1 MKNLIKLK
9 RYLKPFISGVLLTI
23 LLLIIQVVAELNL
36 PNYMSD
42 IVNVGIGQNGIEET
56 VPHAMPESMYGLV
69 TMFMDEDDKV
79 EFTENYEIS
88 DKDINGN
95 NLSDTYENTNG
106 QSIYVLKSTDN
117 IEKLEEIFGYSSY
130 ALFSR
135 MDQAALESGDMDA
148 AISSA
153 IAVSSAPPIVESIEM
168 AKQVDPSMTVSV
180 ASMFTV
186 SIYESMGADIGSIQ
200 SSYIIQIGL
209 LMLLIALVGGVCSI
223 TVSYFSARI
232 AAGVAKKLRHDV
244 FEKVESFSQTEFD
257 KFSTASLI
265 TRSTNDINQ
274 VQMVLVMG
282 LKMMIYAPLL
292 AIGGIVMALN
302 KSVSMGWI
310 IAASCIALVGLVGVI
325 FAVAVPKFKVL
336 QKLVDKLNLVSREII
351 NGLMVIKVFGTTKF
365 ERKRFETASK
375 DLAKTNLFVNRIM
388 TTLMPCMMLIMNIT
402 CLVIIWVGSDHV
414 ADAQM
419 QVGDMMA
426 FMQYAMQIIM
436 GFLMIS
442 MMFIF
447 IPRASV
453 SAVRISEI
461 LDTVP
466 KIEEPKNPEKMIKKG
481 SVEFKNVHFKYS
493 GAEHDA
499 LVNINFTAN
508 PGETTAFIGATGSG
522 KTTIL
527 NLIPRF
533 YDVTQGEVL
542 VNGVDVRKLGLKE
555 LRSKIGYVP
564 QKSILMSGTIES
576 NIKFGGDDINDEAMK
591 LSAQIA
597 QSVDFI
603 ENKEEGYESEIAQ
616 GGTNVSGGQR
626 QRLSIARA
634 LAINPDIY
642 VFDDSFSALD
652 FKTDANLRKAL
663 KEHTKESAVI
673 IVAQRVS
680 TIMEADKIFVINEG
694 EIVAGGTHKEL
705 LKSCPEYL
713 EIASSQLSKEELE
726 NE

>member
-1 MKNLIKLK
+1 MIKLR
-9 RYLKPFISGVLLTI
+9 RYLKPFLTGVICTIVLLI
-23 LLLIIQVVAELNL
+23 VQVVAELNL

-56 VPHAMPESMYGLV
+56 VPHALPEQMYGLV
-69 TMFMDEDDKV
+69 TTFMDEEDKKI
-79 EFTENYEIS
+79 FDENYEIS
-88 DKDINGN
+88 DTDINGN
-95 NLSDTYENTNG
+95 NLSDTYENAGG
-106 QSIYVLKSTDN
+106 QNIYVLKSTDN
-117 IEKLEEIFGYSSY
+117 LEELEEIFGYSSY

-135 MDQAALESGDMDA
+135 MDKEALESGDMNA
-148 AISSA
+148 AISST
-153 IAVSSAPPIVESIEM
+153 IVSSAPPIEESIEM

-186 SIYESMGADIGSIQ
+186 SIYESMGADIAGIQ
-200 SSYIIQIGL
+200 SNYIINIGII
-209 LMLLIALVGGVCSI
+209 MLLIALLGGVCAI
-223 TVSYFSARI
+223 TISYLCARI
-232 AAGVAKKLRHDV
+232 AAGVSKNLRHDV

-282 LKMMIYAPLL
+282 LKMIFYAPLL

-310 IAASCIALVGLVGVI
+310 IAASCIALLGLVAVI
-325 FAVAVPKFKVL
+325 FSVAVPKFKIL

-365 ERKRFETASK
+365 ERGRFDAASK
-375 DLAKTNLFVNRIM
+375 DLAKTNLFVNRVM

-466 KIEEPKNPEKMIKKG
+466 KIEDPKNPQSMIKKG
-481 SVEFKNVHFKYS
+481 CVEFKNVHFRYS
-493 GAEHDA
+493 GAVEDA
-499 LVNINFTAN
+499 LYDISFTAN
-508 PGETTAFIGATGSG
+508 PGKTTAFIGATGSG
-522 KTTIL
+522 KTTLL

-542 VNGVDVRKLGLKE
+542 VNGIDVRKLSLKE

-564 QKSILMSGTIES
+564 QKSILMSGTISS
-576 NIKFGGDDINDEAMK
+576 NIKFGGESIDDNTMK
-591 LSAQIA
+591 LAAEIA
-597 QSVDFI
+597 QSTDFI

-642 VFDDSFSALD
+642 IFDDSFSALD

-663 KEHTKESAVI
+663 KAHTKESAVI

-680 TIMEADKIFVINEG
+680 TIMEADEIFVIEDG
-694 EIVAGGTHKEL
+694 KIIGQGAHKEL
-705 LKSCPEYL
+705 LKSCPQYL

>member
-1 MKNLIKLK
+1 MIKLR
-9 RYLKPFISGVLLTI
+9 RYLKPFITGVLLTVI
-23 LLLIIQVVAELNL
+23 LLIIQVVAELNL

-42 IVNVGIGQNGIEET
+42 IVNIGISQNGIEESA
-56 VPHAMPESMYGLV
+56 PHAIPEQMYGLI
-69 TMFMDEDDKV
+69 TTFMDSEDQKT
-79 EFTENYEIS
+79 FTDSYEIS
-88 DKDINGN
+88 GKDINGN
-95 NLSDTYENTNG
+95 DLSKTYENIDG
-106 QSIYVLKSTDN
+106 QNIYVLKDGSDV
-117 IEKLEEIFGYSSY
+117 EELERIWGYSSY

-135 MDQAALESGDMDA
+135 MDATALENGDMEA

-153 IAVSSAPPIVESIEM
+153 IATSSLPPIEESIEM
-168 AKQVDPSMTVSV
+168 AKQVDPSMTASV
-180 ASMFTV
+180 ASMFVV
-186 SIYESMGADIGSIQ
+186 SIYDMMGADLAAIQ
-200 SSYIIQIGL
+200 SSYIINIGL
-209 LMLLIALVGGVCSI
+209 FMLLIALIGGVCSI
-223 TVSYFSARI
+223 VVSYFSARI
-232 AAGVAKKLRHDV
+232 AAGIAKNLRHDV
-244 FEKVESFSQTEFD
+244 FEKVESFSQSEFD

-282 LKMMIYAPLL
+282 LKMMLYAPML

-302 KSVSMGWI
+302 KSTSMAWI
-310 IAASCIALVGLVGVI
+310 IAASCLALLGLVMVI
-325 FAVAVPKFKVL
+325 FLIAVPKFKAL
-336 QKLVDKLNLVSREII
+336 QKLVDRLNLVSREII

-365 ERKRFETASK
+365 ERSRFEKASG
-375 DLAKTNLFVNRIM
+375 DLAKTNLFVNRVM
-388 TTLMPCMMLIMNIT
+388 SCLMPCMMLIMNVT
-402 CLVIIWVGSDHV
+402 CLLIVWVGSEHV

-461 LDTVP
+461 LDTIP
-466 KIEEPKNPEKMIKKG
+466 QIKEPEKSESMTQKG
-481 SVEFKNVHFKYS
+481 TVEFKNVHFRYN
-493 GAEHDA
+493 GAQEDA
-499 LVNINFTAN
+499 LLDISFKAN

-522 KTTIL
+522 KTTLL

-542 VNGVDVRKLGLKE
+542 VNGVDVRKLSLKN

-564 QKSILMSGTIES
+564 QKSILMSGSIES
-576 NIKFGGDDINDEAMK
+576 NIKYGDENMSDKTMELATE
-591 LSAQIA
+591 IA
-597 QSVDFI
+597 QSTDFVTA
-603 ENKEEGYESEIAQ
+603 KEDGFKSEISQ

-663 KEHTKESAVI
+663 KSHTTTSTVI

-680 TIMEADKIFVINEG
+680 TIMDADKIYVIDDG
-694 EIVAGGTHKEL
+694 KIIDGGTHKEL